1 MRPLVPFPYDNRHHP
16 LNRIP
21 IGHIRIETYL
31 SYGGLHMPE
40 ISLHFVQEQPDGVG
54 GCMFGSWTANAGLF
68 TFARAKEFVLY
79 FLDKQTGW

>member
-31 SYGGLHMPE
+31 SHGGLHMPE
-40 ISLHFVQEQPDGVG
+40 ISLYFVQEQPDGVG
-54 GCMFGSWTANAGLF
+54 GCMYVW
-68 TFARAKEFVLY
+68 FVDSDCGIVHPREGKRIRVI
-79 FLDKQTGW
+79 FPG